1 MTWPFRKPAALPPP
15 PAPIDIRPELTRI
28 AEALEGILGTLA
40 VGFDLEVGGE
50 YEDETPDPE
59 TMS

>member
-1 MTWPFRKPAALPPP
+1 MIWPFKKPAPPP
-15 PAPIDIRPELTRI
+15 PIDIRPELTRI

>member
-1 MTWPFRKPAALPPP
+1 MTWPFWPFRKPAPQPR
-15 PAPIDIRPELTRI
+15 PIDIRPELTRI

-40 VGFDLEVGGE
+40 VGFDLGVGEE

>member
-1 MTWPFRKPAALPPP
+1 MPWPFKKPVVP
-15 PAPIDIRPELTRI
+15 PAPRPIDIRPELTRI
-28 AEALEGILGTLA
+28 AEALEAILGTLA

-59 TMS
+59 PMS

>member
-1 MTWPFRKPAALPPP
+1 MPWPFKKP
-15 PAPIDIRPELTRI
+15 PATPPAPRPIDIRPELTRI

-40 VGFDLEVGGE
+40 VGFDLEAGEE